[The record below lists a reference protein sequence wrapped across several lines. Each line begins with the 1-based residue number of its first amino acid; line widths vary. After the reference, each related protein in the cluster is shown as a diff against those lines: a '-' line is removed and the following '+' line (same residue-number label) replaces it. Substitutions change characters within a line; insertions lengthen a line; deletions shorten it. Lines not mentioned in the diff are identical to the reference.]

1 MGMQVLHGKRVA
13 IRETREMIGKPRGDS
28 CILTPQEIF
37 DTLSYSK
44 TVIFIEVFLGRYSTL
59 IEF

>member
-1 MGMQVLHGKRVA
+1 MLHGKRVA

-28 CILTPQEIF
+28 CILKPQEIF